1 MQNGYVYLIIVRLII
16 VGIETSDVV
25 HMKGTSLKRFSTT

>member
-1 MQNGYVYLIIVRLII
+1 MQNVYVYLIIVRLII
-16 VGIETSDVV
+16 VGIDVV